1 MASYLEG
8 SEYIVVCLI
17 KKKRKR
23 EKIEC
28 WGIANLLSEFFLDV
42 FEEKKKRREKKEG
55 GKKGQDPI
63 SWEVD

>member
-1 MASYLEG
+1 MS
-8 SEYIVVCLI
+8 V
-17 KKKRKR
+17 R
-23 EKIEC
+23 
-28 WGIANLLSEFFLDV
+28 GIANLLSEFLLDV